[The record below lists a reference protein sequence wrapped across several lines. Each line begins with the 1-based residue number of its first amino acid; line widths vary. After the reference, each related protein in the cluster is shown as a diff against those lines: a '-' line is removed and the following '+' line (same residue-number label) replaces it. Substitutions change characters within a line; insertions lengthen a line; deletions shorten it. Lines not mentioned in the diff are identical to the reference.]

1 MWSFG
6 RGHLVIWSFVKIKIG
21 TRQNPQSNIIIYI
34 LLFTLNHFYLKIDFD
49 QMTLTTLTALRVCV
63 QPLKKVE

>member
-6 RGHLVIWSFVKIKIG
+6 HLVICQNQNRNTS
-21 TRQNPQSNIIIYI
+21 NPQSNIIIYI

-49 QMTLTTLTALRVCV
+49 QMTLTTLTALRVRTT
-63 QPLKKVE
+63 PEKS